1 MSEVAVTAPSSP
13 AEAPTANAPTLQVR
27 IEPTG
32 PAAERAVAALCV
44 GGAAQRDARA
54 QLGSPAAVGSCSGGE
69 AAVDLLVRAAT
80 LALDDTD
87 LHITLQRS

>member
-1 MSEVAVTAPSSP
+1 M
-13 AEAPTANAPTLQVR
+13 LHVR

-32 PAAERAVAALCV
+32 PAAERGVAALCA
-44 GGAAQRDARA
+44 GGAAERDPEAM
-54 QLGSPAAVGSCSGGE
+54 LGAPAAVGACADGQ

-87 LHITLQRS
+87 LHITLQRP

>member
-1 MSEVAVTAPSSP
+1 M
-13 AEAPTANAPTLQVR
+13 LHVR

-32 PAAERAVAALCV
+32 LAAERGVAELCATTGV
-44 GGAAQRDARA
+44 ERDVEAFF
-54 QLGSPAAVGSCSGGE
+54 GSPAAFGVCDDGE

>member
-1 MSEVAVTAPSSP
+1 MLEI
-13 AEAPTANAPTLQVR
+13 R

-32 PAAERAVAALCV
+32 LAAERGVAELCAGGDVDRDPAAV
-44 GGAAQRDARA
+44 
-54 QLGSPAAVGSCSGGE
+54 LGSPAAVGTCDGGE

-80 LALDDTD
+80 LALDETD